1 MQEAQVIVVGAGPTG
16 LALALALGLEGISV
30 VVLEAAAEL
39 HREARGAAYHPPT
52 LEIFAR
58 LGVID
63 AIQAVGIRAPQWQIR
78 DRIDG
83 LVAEFDLG
91 LIADRTPYPYRLHL
105 EQSQLTRILLARI
118 AEAAPSVTVRF
129 GTDVVEAGQDDT
141 GAWVTLSNGEQLS
154 AAFVIGCDG
163 ARSAV
168 RRSAGIDFEGF
179 TWPERFLVS
188 VLEMDLS
195 RFGFANAGY
204 VADPERWAAI
214 FHLPGD
220 GPPGVWRVV
229 YPIAEGAEDGEVLA
243 PDAVQASLAMVFAH
257 TAVVAPG
264 GVFPLQSATIYRVH
278 QRVAERFVAGRLVL
292 AGDAAHLNN
301 PLGGF
306 GLNGGVQEAENLAA
320 KLVRVLRHR
329 EGHGPLLAQYE
340 RQRRPL
346 NIKAVQALS
355 IRNKRL
361 LEETDPAVRRARLD
375 ELRATAADPVAARA
389 FLLNT
394 SMINAVE
401 EAAAVE

>member
-1 MQEAQVIVVGAGPTG
+1 MIVVGAGPTG
-16 LALALALGLEGISV
+16 LALALALGLEGV
-30 VVLEAAAEL
+30 RVAVLEAAAEL

-63 AIQAVGIRAPQWQIR
+63 AIQAKGIRAPVWQIR

-105 EQSQLTRILLARI
+105 EQSELTRILLARI

-129 GTDVVEAGQDDT
+129 GAEVVEAGQDADE
-141 GAWVTLSNGEQLS
+141 AWVTLADGERI
-154 AAFVIGCDG
+154 AGAFLVGCDG

-168 RRSAGIDFEGF
+168 RRSAAIAFEGF

-188 VLEMDLS
+188 VLDMDLA

-214 FHLPGD
+214 FHLPGE

-229 YPIAEGAEDGEVLA
+229 YPIAEGVDEGEALA
-243 PDAVQASLAMVFAH
+243 PEAAQASLATIFAH
-257 TAVVAPG
+257 TGVAPPR
-264 GVFPLQSATIYRVH
+264 GVLPLQSATVYRVH

-306 GLNGGVQEAENLAA
+306 GLNGGVQEAANLAA
-320 KLVRVLRHR
+320 KLVRVLRDG
-329 EGHGPLLAQYE
+329 EPYEPLFAQYE

-361 LEETDPAVRRARLD
+361 LEEIDAAIRRARLD
-375 ELRATAADPVAARA
+375 ELRATAADPAAARA
-389 FLLNT
+389 FLLNS
-394 SMINAVE
+394 SMINAAD
-401 EAAAVE
+401 EAAAVA

>member
-1 MQEAQVIVVGAGPTG
+1 VIVVGAGPTG
-16 LALALALGLEGISV
+16 LALALALGLEGVSV

-52 LEIFAR
+52 LEIFER

-63 AIQAVGIRAPQWQIR
+63 AIQAKGIRAPVWQIR

-118 AEAAPSVTVRF
+118 AEAAPSVIVRF
-129 GTDVVEAGQDDT
+129 GAEVVEAGQDADA
-141 GAWVTLSNGEQLS
+141 AWVTLNDGERI
-154 AAFVIGCDG
+154 AGGFVVGCDG

-168 RRSAGIDFEGF
+168 RRSAGIAFEGF

-188 VLEMDLS
+188 VLDMDLA
-195 RFGFANAGY
+195 RFGLANAGY

-229 YPIAEGAEDGEVLA
+229 YPIAEEADEAEALSPA
-243 PDAVQASLAMVFAH
+243 AVQASLATIFAH
-257 TAVVAPG
+257 TIVAPPD
-264 GVFPLQSATIYRVH
+264 GVFPLQSAMVYRVH

-320 KLVRVLRHR
+320 KLVRVLRNG
-329 EGHGPLLAQYE
+329 EPYQPLFAHYE

-361 LEETDPAVRRARLD
+361 LEETDAGVRRARLD
-375 ELRATAADPVAARA
+375 ELHATAADPAAARA
-389 FLLNT
+389 FLLNS

-401 EAAAVE
+401 EAAAVA

>member
-1 MQEAQVIVVGAGPTG
+1 VIVVGAGPTG

-63 AIQAVGIRAPQWQIR
+63 AIQARGIRAPVWQIR

-129 GTDVVEAGQDDT
+129 GAEVVEVAQDADA
-141 GAWVTLSNGEQLS
+141 AWVTLVDGERIA
-154 AAFVIGCDG
+154 AAFVVGCDG

-168 RRSAGIDFEGF
+168 RRSAAIAFEGF

-188 VLEMDLS
+188 VLDMDLA

-214 FHLPGD
+214 FHLPGE

-229 YPIAEGAEDGEVLA
+229 YPIAEAADEAEALA
-243 PDAVQASLAMVFAH
+243 AAAVQASLATIFAH
-257 TAVVAPG
+257 TDVAPPHG
-264 GVFPLQSATIYRVH
+264 AFPLQSATVYRVH

-306 GLNGGVQEAENLAA
+306 GLNGGVQEAANLAA
-320 KLVRVLRHR
+320 KLVRVLRDG
-329 EGHGPLLAQYE
+329 EPYQPLFAHYE

-361 LEETDPAVRRARLD
+361 LEETDAAVRRARLD
-375 ELRATAADPVAARA
+375 ELRATAADPAAARA

-394 SMINAVE
+394 SMINAAD
-401 EAAAVE
+401 EAAAVA